1 MVESIICMRSIPN
14 LLFFMY
20 VSILLVSCNQP
31 APIEK
36 KSEGVKPTD
45 TIAIAKKAIRDRV
58 ITSEEQSKLTPDLVI
73 QRLKEGNAR
82 FIASNLTAR
91 DHSSLVRDA
100 AKGQYPEA
108 VILSC
113 MDSRVPV
120 EDIFDNS
127 IGDLFVC
134 RVAGNV
140 LNQDILGSLE
150 YGCKVSGAKVI
161 VVMGHRYC
169 GAVKSA
175 IKDVKMGNITP
186 LLAKVKPAINDL
198 KNFAGPR
205 GYSNEDY
212 VTQVAIQNVI
222 NVVAEIKRKSPILK
236 SMVDSGTL
244 KIVSAG
250 YDLDNGGVTF
260 FADKQ

>member
-1 MVESIICMRSIPN
+1 MRRIIIVAA
-14 LLFFMY
+14 LF
-20 VSILLVSCNQP
+20 VTALSCKPQRT
-31 APIEK
+31 
-36 KSEGVKPTD
+36 EGNKTE
-45 TIAIAKKAIRDRV
+45 AIAAADSVAIPTKAVRDRV
-58 ITSEEQSKLTPDLVI
+58 ITSEEQSKLTPDMVI
-73 QRLKEGNAR
+73 QRLKEGNTR
-82 FIASNLTAR
+82 FLTSNLTAR

-140 LNQDILGSLE
+140 INEDVLGSLE
-150 YGCKVSGAKVI
+150 YGCKVSGAKLI

-175 IKDVKMGNITP
+175 IKDVKLGNITP
-186 LLAKVKPAINDL
+186 LLTKIKPAIKDV
-198 KNFAGPR
+198 KDFEGAR
-205 GYSNEDY
+205 DYSNEDF
-212 VTQVAIQNVI
+212 VSEVAIQNVV
-222 NVVAEIKRKSPILK
+222 NVVAEIKKRSPILK
-236 SMVDSGTL
+236 AMVDKGEI

-250 YDLDNGGVTF
+250 YDLDNGGVVF
-260 FADKQ
+260 FGDEAKVSGKTK